1 MSLVLGIIGIFLP
14 LLPTTPFILLTAAC
28 WAKASPRFH
37 NWLYHHRHFGPII
50 QNWEN
55 NGAVPRKAKF
65 FAIGMMALSCLFMFG
80 NFRNAG
86 GLVPYHQSSVVAWQC
101 GCGYGRRHKIKQVGI
116 FAYLFFIFTP
126 NLSIKTISKNQKHP
140 IQPSFF
146 RRPPFIQL
154 NVNFS

>member
-1 MSLVLGIIGIFLP
+1 MVRYLLIFCGALSLVLGIIGIFLP

-65 FAIGMMALSCLFMFG
+65 FAIGMMALFLPVYVLAIS
-80 NFRNAG
+80 RT
-86 GLVPYHQSSVVAWQC
+86 LVDWC
-101 GCGYGRRHKIKQVGI
+101 R
-116 FAYLFFIFTP
+116 FI
-126 NLSIKTISKNQKHP
+126 NL
-140 IQPSFF
+140 
-146 RRPPFIQL
+146 L
-154 NVNFS
+154 